1 MLLIV
6 DDDPSSRRVFVLQ
19 FARLGYPS
27 LAVASGLEAL
37 TLIEDDHEFDMVL
50 MDVRM
55 PPPDGFETTRL
66 IRQMSEPKCHIPVA
80 GVIAGVLTFTRAQCL
95 EAGMNDLIVKPV
107 SLGILTTLL
116 TNLGLA
122 VG

>member
-1 MLLIV
+1 
-6 DDDPSSRRVFVLQ
+6 VLQ
-19 FARLGYPS
+19 FARLGYPA

-37 TLIEDDHEFDMVL
+37 ALFEDDHEFDMVL

-66 IRQMSEPKCHIPVA
+66 IRQMSEPKCLIPVA
-80 GVIAGVLTFTRAQCL
+80 GVTAGVLTFTRAQCL
-95 EAGMNDLIVKPV
+95 KAGMNDLIVKPV
-107 SLGILTTLL
+107 SLGILITLL
-116 TNLGLA
+116 KNLGLA